1 MTDTAIQL
9 TGLTKTYGTLTAV
22 DRLDLDVPA
31 GQILALLGPNGAG
44 KSTATEMIIGLTAPD
59 AGSARVFG
67 LDPVAAVRAGR
78 TGAMLQNGAL
88 LADTTVGR
96 LLRMMHG
103 LHLNPLPLAEVIE
116 MADVGKILKTST
128 SKLSGGQAQRVRF
141 ALAILADPQLIMLD
155 EPTVGLD
162 VDARRRFW
170 RIMDSLTDSG
180 RTVVFATHYLDE
192 ADEFADR
199 IVVLNEGRV
208 VADGTGAQIKER
220 VGGRHVSFT
229 GPDQDWSTVDGVVGV
244 ERDGERVTLNSS
256 DADATLRALFTG
268 PGADAIS
275 NVEVAPVRL
284 EDAFLA
290 LVEPVSREERA
301 A

>member
-1 MTDTAIQL
+1 MTTAAIQL

-44 KSTATEMIIGLTAPD
+44 KSTATEMVLGLTKPD
-59 AGSARVFG
+59 AGTVRVFG
-67 LDPVAAVRAGR
+67 LDPVAAVRAGH

-88 LADTTVGR
+88 LADTTVDR

-103 LHLNPLPLAEVIE
+103 LHVAPLPLGDVIE
-116 MADVGKILKTST
+116 MADVGKFLRTST

-141 ALAILADPQLIMLD
+141 AMAIMADPRMVLLD

-170 RIMDSLTDSG
+170 QVMDGLTDQG

-199 IVVLNEGRV
+199 IVVLDQGRV
-208 VADGTGAQIKER
+208 VADGAGAEIKRR
-220 VGGRHVSFT
+220 VGGRLISFT
-229 GPDQDWSTVDGVVGV
+229 GPDRDWTALAAVVGA
-244 ERDGERVTLNSS
+244 ERDGDRVTLNTS
-256 DADATLRALFTG
+256 DSDATLRALFTG
-268 PGADAIS
+268 PDGGTVTD
-275 NVEVAPVRL
+275 VEVTSPRL
-284 EDAFLA
+284 EDAFLT
-290 LVEPVSREERA
+290 LVG
-301 A
+301 